1 MFGDDC
7 PKETAGMD
15 EKELYD
21 RGMKV
26 RREVLG
32 AEYVDKAAA
41 SADDFNR
48 HWQEYVT
55 KHCWGAI
62 WTRPGLPRKTRS
74 MLNLAML
81 AATGHPAELKL
92 HLRGAITNGVTKDEI
107 AEIFLQVGAYAGA
120 PSALEAFKVAREVFT
135 ELKM

>member
-1 MFGDDC
+1 M
-7 PKETAGMD
+7 E
-15 EKELYD
+15 EQELYD

-32 AEYVDKAAA
+32 AEYVDQAVG
-41 SADDFNR
+41 SADEFSQ

-55 KHCWGAI
+55 KHCWGAV
-62 WTRPGLPRKTRS
+62 WARPGLPRRTRS

-81 AATGHPAELKL
+81 GATGRSNELKI

-107 AEIFLQVGAYAGA
+107 AEIFLQVGVYAGA
-120 PSALEAFKVAREVFT
+120 PCALEAFKVAKEVFA
-135 ELKM
+135 ELEL

>member
-1 MFGDDC
+1 MTEIGRMDDR
-7 PKETAGMD
+7 
-15 EKELYD
+15 ELYE
-21 RGMKV
+21 RGLKV

-32 AEYVDKAAA
+32 AQYVDKAVAA
-41 SADDFNR
+41 ADEFNR

-55 KHCWGAI
+55 KHCWGAV
-62 WTRPGLPRKTRS
+62 WTRPGLDRRTRS

-81 AATGHPAELKL
+81 GAMGRGNELKL

-120 PSALEAFKVAREVFT
+120 PCALEAFKVAKEVFD
-135 ELKM
+135 ELKI